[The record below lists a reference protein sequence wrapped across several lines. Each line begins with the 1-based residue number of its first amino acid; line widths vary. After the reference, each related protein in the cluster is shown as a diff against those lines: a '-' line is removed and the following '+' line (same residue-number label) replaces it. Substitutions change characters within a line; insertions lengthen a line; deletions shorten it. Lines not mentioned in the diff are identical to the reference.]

1 MNILFIILAAIFLLG
16 PLIAIHEFGHF
27 WVARRMGVKVLVYS
41 IGFGPTIFK
50 WDAKDGVR
58 YQLAIIPLGGYVR
71 FADEREGEVAP
82 EDIPYAFNRQ
92 SAWRRMA
99 IVAAGPVINL
109 LFAVFL
115 FWVLYLPASEQL
127 NTRIGQVQPQS
138 TASQVGL
145 QVGDRI
151 IAVDGKPTNTWESL
165 NYALVERMGETG
177 TIQVQA
183 KRADQIQ
190 VFNLPINEFMRHG
203 DQTPLDQLG
212 FMPYRP
218 SIAPVIGEVSRGE
231 PAELQGLMAGD
242 RITAVNGQPTTAWT
256 DVTTIVRANP
266 EKLLT
271 VKVLRANKPIQLEIM
286 PKTMRD
292 AMGKEY
298 GYIGAGALVEN
309 YKIPTEYIQAVQYS
323 PLSALGMSIHKTWQL
338 SVMTVKAIGK
348 MVSGLI
354 GLDNLSGP
362 ITIAKVAGQS
372 AEMGWQAF
380 FSFMALMSVSLGV
393 LNLLPIPVL
402 DGGHLVYYF
411 IEALRG
417 KPVSEQIQMLGL
429 RIGIIL
435 LGTLMVLALF
445 NDFTRLI

>member
-1 MNILFIILAAIFLLG
+1 MNILFIVLAAIVLLG

-58 YQLAIIPLGGYVR
+58 YQLAAIPLGGYVR

-82 EDIPYAFNRQ
+82 EDIPFAFNRQ

-115 FWVLYLPASEQL
+115 FWMLYLPASEQL

-138 TASQVGL
+138 AASQVGL

-151 IAVDGKPTNTWESL
+151 VAVDGKPTDTWESL

-177 TIQVQA
+177 TIQVTA
-183 KRADQIQ
+183 NRADQSQ
-190 VFNLPINEFMRHG
+190 VFNLPIDEFMRHS
-203 DQTPLDQLG
+203 DQSPLEQLG

-218 SIAPVIGEVSRGE
+218 NIAPVIGEVSRGE

-271 VKVLRANKPIQLEIM
+271 VKVLRANKPVQLEIM

-309 YKIPTEYIQAVQYS
+309 YKIPTEYIQTVQYS

>member
-1 MNILFIILAAIFLLG
+1 MNILFIIFAAIVLLG

-82 EDIPYAFNRQ
+82 EDIPFAFNRQ

-115 FWVLYLPASEQL
+115 FWILYLPASEQL

-138 TASQVGL
+138 AAAQVGL

-151 IAVDGKPTNTWESL
+151 IAVDGKPTDNWESL

-183 KRADQIQ
+183 KRADQTQ
-190 VFNLPINEFMRHG
+190 VFNFPINEFMRHG
-203 DQTPLDQLG
+203 DQTPLEQLG

-218 SIAPVIGEVSRGE
+218 NIAPVIGEVSRGE

-242 RITAVNGQPTTAWT
+242 RITAVNGQATTEWT

-271 VKVLRANKPIQLEIM
+271 VKVLRANKPVQLEIM

-309 YKIPTEYIQAVQYS
+309 YKIPTEYIQTVQYS

-445 NDFTRLI
+445 NDFARLI

>member
-1 MNILFIILAAIFLLG
+1 MNILFIILAAIVLLG

-41 IGFGPTIFK
+41 IGFGPTLLK
-50 WDAKDGVR
+50 WHGKDGVR
-58 YQLAIIPLGGYVR
+58 YQLAAIPLGGYVR
-71 FADEREGEVAP
+71 MADEREGEVAP
-82 EDIPYAFNRQ
+82 EDVPFAFNRQ

-115 FWVLYLPASEQL
+115 FWILYLPASEQL
-127 NTRIGQVQPQS
+127 NTRIGQVVLNSPAAQ
-138 TASQVGL
+138 AGL
-145 QVGDRI
+145 QIGDRI
-151 IAVDGKPTNTWESL
+151 TAVDGKPTATWETL

-177 TIQVQA
+177 NLQVNA
-183 KRADQIQ
+183 ERAGQSQ
-190 VFNLPINEFMRHG
+190 SFSVPIEHFMRHG
-203 DQTPLDQLG
+203 SQTPLEQVG
-212 FMPYRP
+212 FLPYRP
-218 SIAPVIGEVSRGE
+218 DIAPVIGEVSRGE
-231 PAELQGLMAGD
+231 PAALQGLQAGD
-242 RITAVNGQPTTAWT
+242 RIVEVNQQATTQWT

-266 EKLLT
+266 EKLLDF
-271 VKVLRANKPIQLEIM
+271 KVIRDNQSVQLQIM
-286 PKTMRD
+286 PKAMRD
-292 AMGKEY
+292 AMGTEY
-298 GYIGAGALVEN
+298 GFIGAGAKIEN
-309 YKIPTEYIQAVQYS
+309 YKIPTEYLQTVQYS
-323 PLSALGMSIHKTWQL
+323 PLSALGMAVNKTWQL
-338 SVMTVKAIGK
+338 SIMTVKAIGK
-348 MVSGLI
+348 MISGLI

-435 LGTLMVLALF
+435 LGALMVLALF
-445 NDFTRLI
+445 NDFARLI

>member
-1 MNILFIILAAIFLLG
+1 MNILFIIFAAIVLLG

-82 EDIPYAFNRQ
+82 EDIPFAFNRQ

-115 FWVLYLPASEQL
+115 FWVLYLPANEQL

-309 YKIPTEYIQAVQYS
+309 YKIPTEYIQTVQYS

-445 NDFTRLI
+445 NDFARLI

>member
-1 MNILFIILAAIFLLG
+1 MNILFIVLAAIVLLG

-58 YQLAIIPLGGYVR
+58 YQLAAIPLGGYVR

-82 EDIPYAFNRQ
+82 EDIPFAFNRQ

-115 FWVLYLPASEQL
+115 FWMLYLPASEQL

-138 TASQVGL
+138 AASQVGL

-151 IAVDGKPTNTWESL
+151 VAVDGKPTDTWESL

-177 TIQVQA
+177 TIQVTA
-183 KRADQIQ
+183 NRADQSQ
-190 VFNLPINEFMRHG
+190 VFNLPIDEFMRHS
-203 DQTPLDQLG
+203 DQSPLEQLG

-218 SIAPVIGEVSRGE
+218 NIVPVIGEVSRGE

-242 RITAVNGQPTTAWT
+242 RIIQVNDQATTEWT
-256 DVTTIVRANP
+256 DITSIVRANP
-266 EKLLT
+266 DKLLT
-271 VKVLRANKPIQLEIM
+271 FKVLRDNKPVLIEVM

-292 AMGKEY
+292 AMG
-298 GYIGAGALVEN
+298 
-309 YKIPTEYIQAVQYS
+309 
-323 PLSALGMSIHKTWQL
+323 
-338 SVMTVKAIGK
+338 
-348 MVSGLI
+348 
-354 GLDNLSGP
+354 
-362 ITIAKVAGQS
+362 
-372 AEMGWQAF
+372 
-380 FSFMALMSVSLGV
+380 
-393 LNLLPIPVL
+393 
-402 DGGHLVYYF
+402 
-411 IEALRG
+411 
-417 KPVSEQIQMLGL
+417 
-429 RIGIIL
+429 
-435 LGTLMVLALF
+435 
-445 NDFTRLI
+445 